1 VNRHL
6 TINTINN
13 ILLATEETSRKIENA
28 RRNLE
33 SLTARHMNNDT
44 PRESLLPHSYSNPI
58 TPSKR
63 HSTKPN
69 QPTISPTRNEVTKLD
84 RTGKYVLKLPPAS
97 RDNDIKL
104 NQTSRNN
111 EEYED
116 EDIVE
121 QQHSTGDDQTS
132 NHDNGNTEENEETA
146 LTKTTEAWIPLMV
159 EGRKKMMKTAMTQT
173 NRRMKIDSLN

>member
-1 VNRHL
+1 
-6 TINTINN
+6 
-13 ILLATEETSRKIENA
+13 
-28 RRNLE
+28 
-33 SLTARHMNNDT
+33 MNNDT